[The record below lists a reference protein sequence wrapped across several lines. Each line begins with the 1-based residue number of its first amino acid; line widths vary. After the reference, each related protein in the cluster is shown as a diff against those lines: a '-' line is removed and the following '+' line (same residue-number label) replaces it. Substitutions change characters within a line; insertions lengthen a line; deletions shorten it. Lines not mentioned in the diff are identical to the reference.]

1 MIKVVVGSSVHCAVF
16 GEWWGRVL
24 AGSRRSN
31 PANSTR
37 PALQPLTNE
46 PDILFNILSSSSY
59 HCQNSILL
67 IDNQSGNELNWSGV
81 KSTPSFNPT
90 VEPSNIAFQLLQN
103 RWILGRLV
111 GCCSGLLTMSLVP
124 SALRPCCP
132 HPDQDK
138 VLQRIEIRNKKKLSE
153 FNRGIYIFMDIVR
166 SYGGWGWGLD
176 WGAQLIL
183 KNYRLE
189 KP

>member
-111 GCCSGLLTMSLVP
+111 GCRSGLLTMSLVP
-124 SALRPCCP
+124 
-132 HPDQDK
+132 
-138 VLQRIEIRNKKKLSE
+138 LQRSGRVAHTQTRIKCCNALKSAIKKNWASLTEEYTYLWTLSVHT
-153 FNRGIYIFMDIVR
+153 GDGV
-166 SYGGWGWGLD
+166 GDWGLH
-176 WGAQLIL
+176 
-183 KNYRLE
+183 
-189 KP
+189 